1 MIRDSKNLWFQSGR
15 FLEIVRLMNKTIA
28 LFAVFVLSAPFGFG
42 ADDAS
47 SDEAAGIAKLR
58 ARYQKLEYS
67 RGAEEGRDL
76 VARFP
81 ASTELRAWYVG
92 NLAPIDRPAADR
104 MARALR
110 YAHPQD
116 SWSWFAVAVSEL
128 YSEREAVDA
137 RHASETM
144 LARYKGIDSE
154 AFRLHCRILRD
165 RFELDD
171 ARKFLAGKTQ
181 PWAVAD
187 RDLELDAHAWIDQ
200 TLIDG

>member
-92 NLAPIDRPAADR
+92 NLAPIDPPAPDP
-104 MARALR
+104 MPPPLR
-110 YAHPQD
+110 YPPPHEPC
-116 SWSWFAVAVSEL
+116 S
-128 YSEREAVDA
+128 
-137 RHASETM
+137 
-144 LARYKGIDSE
+144 
-154 AFRLHCRILRD
+154 
-165 RFELDD
+165 
-171 ARKFLAGKTQ
+171 
-181 PWAVAD
+181 
-187 RDLELDAHAWIDQ
+187 
-200 TLIDG
+200 